1 MTDYDNETEL
11 PMVADDSMVATLN
24 KSEIDQQITTAKKYP
39 RSVVK
44 FRKEALEMVT
54 LNESVAE
61 SCVYAL
67 PRDGKTIEGPS
78 ARFAEIIFSAW
89 GNSRSGARTVSDQGD
104 FVTSQGVYHDLER
117 NAAITFEV
125 QRRIVDK
132 NGRRYKPDMIGV
144 TANAACSI
152 ALRNAILKGIPKAF
166 WNDLY
171 EAARQ
176 TIRGDFKT
184 LANRRADT
192 LAKLQGYGVTK
203 EQACAALGID
213 GPEDIGLDELVTLRG
228 MLTALREGDT
238 TPEQAFAPQE
248 TVGKP
253 KVQTPQP
260 KNADPAKTVGGT
272 VETKAESL
280 PQNGEEPPKTMFG
293 DALARRKEA
302 QKAQNGNGNGNGN
315 SILYATEGEKKFLM
329 NKLGASGLSLD
340 EAMERAGV
348 TDFNKLTADGFIAL
362 KEVLQAAA
370 EAVE

>member
-1 MTDYDNETEL
+1 MTDYEHEQEGEVSV
-11 PMVADDSMVATLN
+11 VADASMLAILN

-39 RSVVK
+39 RSVVR

-67 PRDGKTIEGPS
+67 PRDGKTVEGPS
-78 ARFAEIIFSAW
+78 ARFAEVILSAW
-89 GNSRSGARTVSDQGD
+89 GNSRSGARVVSDQGD
-104 FVTSQGVYHDLER
+104 FVTAQGAYHDLER
-117 NAAITFEV
+117 NSAITFEV

-132 NGRRYKPDMIGV
+132 NGRRYKTDMIGV

-166 WNDLY
+166 WGDLY

-203 EQACAALGID
+203 EQACAALGLEGI
-213 GPEDIGLDELVTLRG
+213 EDIGLDELVTLRG

-253 KVQTPQP
+253 KVSMPQP
-260 KNADPAKTVGGT
+260 KKKDADKEGEPPPVTLESAGGIRFAEPPQNATEPATAKTAAAA
-272 VETKAESL
+272 K
-280 PQNGEEPPKTMFG
+280 KH
-293 DALARRKEA
+293 D
-302 QKAQNGNGNGNGN
+302 NGNGQGV
-315 SILYATEGEKKFLM
+315 LYATEGEKKFLM
-329 NKLGASGLSLD
+329 NKVSATGLPL
-340 EAMERAGV
+340 EELMAQAGV
-348 TDFNKLTADGFIAL
+348 TDFGKLTADGFIAL
-362 KEVLQAAA
+362 KEVVQGALEA
-370 EAVE
+370 ED